1 MMLSIGQITS
11 TAILSLDVN
20 LNEFLDDLTY
30 FNAGPN
36 VHVIVF
42 DGKGVVWIHKDF
54 PRIEKIMEQPLKVY
68 LQDIENI
75 DSQTVIKMISDV
87 QGIIHMKT
95 KLGEQVNNLKRE
107 SIFLSRNTK
116 LIFENFFGQK
126 EIEA

>member
-20 LNEFLDDLTY
+20 VSEFFDDLTY

-42 DGKGVVWIHKDF
+42 DNKGVVWIHKDF
-54 PRIEKIMEQPLKVY
+54 PRIERIMEQPLKVH

-75 DSQTVIKMISDV
+75 DSQTVMKMISDV
-87 QGIIHMKT
+87 QGIIHIKT
-95 KLGEQVNNLKRE
+95 KLGEQVNNVLRRE
-107 SIFLSRNTK
+107 SILLNRN
-116 LIFENFFGQK
+116 N
-126 EIEA
+126 